1 MKTRS
6 NPVRARP
13 SKSKCV
19 TFTGCWTCRS
29 RKIKCDERQNNGCAV
44 CEKAGLKCAGYSV
57 NLSWV
62 TGRVQD
68 LQGLHRRKVNTGGP
82 ALPVMSDRETMRK
95 LSAINS
101 VMTPLDTVLIGP
113 FGVFQSNC
121 NDPTQGT
128 SESPA
133 PSSEPAESIHEGGT
147 SCGQPD
153 NGWDTVAQSPDCT
166 DWGLST
172 SELPTL
178 KSTTAQEDLQS
189 DFSQQRTQ
197 PCAALKN
204 GRGRVCTSQTT
215 LLATSGKSKA
225 HHLAAPFF
233 TLSMPIFRNQE
244 TSMLMFHYMNH
255 VAELLQPVLHSRNP
269 WRTTYF
275 PFALSGC
282 PELVLYQ
289 QNATVSSQIST
300 SLFHSLLSAAAFH
313 LRNATDSSPKFHQ
326 LGLQHRIKALRAL
339 NSATVRPGDPQLY
352 TLHLTAILS
361 LVTIDTM
368 TGEDSDFPIHL
379 QACRRLCQSGLPL
392 SMNRGDSSNQVTS
405 ICRFLTLLAQTT
417 CLEISPR
424 LWPPDGHLPAS
435 TPPYFHPDERS
446 IEYIYGITPELA
458 NLLHKTC
465 RVAEHLAFYR
475 QQAGT
480 LTPAS
485 LRAMYKA
492 LGDAIMAW
500 VIDTEPFH
508 LIQWQERTM
517 LEIARCQVRAF
528 HSALL
533 IYYRR
538 TVLDGDG
545 VIVDLDVEAEASA
558 VWENLTAAEDL
569 KDAYMGGVKRTAP
582 MSWPAFIATCETRN
596 REPWVRW
603 WTRVE
608 GYGLGNFSR
617 QWRAIQEVWHV
628 KDVNV
633 NVDSW
638 RDALRRIGRLVLP
651 V

>member
-1 MKTRS
+1 M
-6 NPVRARP
+6 
-13 SKSKCV
+13 
-19 TFTGCWTCRS
+19 
-29 RKIKCDERQNNGCAV
+29 

-68 LQGLHRRKVNTGGP
+68 LQGLHRRKVNTGQSPTLVFSAGLDSYLPNIVNLLLGGP

-361 LVTIDTM
+361 LVTIDVRISHQSTF
-368 TGEDSDFPIHL
+368 GEPPFSDKSPPFP
-379 QACRRLCQSGLPL
+379 
-392 SMNRGDSSNQVTS
+392 
-405 ICRFLTLLAQTT
+405 
-417 CLEISPR
+417 
-424 LWPPDGHLPAS
+424 
-435 TPPYFHPDERS
+435 
-446 IEYIYGITPELA
+446 
-458 NLLHKTC
+458 
-465 RVAEHLAFYR
+465 YR
-475 QQAGT
+475 
-480 LTPAS
+480 P
-485 LRAMYKA
+485 
-492 LGDAIMAW
+492 
-500 VIDTEPFH
+500 
-508 LIQWQERTM
+508 
-517 LEIARCQVRAF
+517 
-528 HSALL
+528 
-533 IYYRR
+533 
-538 TVLDGDG
+538 
-545 VIVDLDVEAEASA
+545 
-558 VWENLTAAEDL
+558 
-569 KDAYMGGVKRTAP
+569 
-582 MSWPAFIATCETRN
+582 
-596 REPWVRW
+596 
-603 WTRVE
+603 
-608 GYGLGNFSR
+608 
-617 QWRAIQEVWHV
+617 
-628 KDVNV
+628 
-633 NVDSW
+633 
-638 RDALRRIGRLVLP
+638 
-651 V
+651 

>member
-6 NPVRARP
+6 NTVRARP

-29 RKIKCDERQNNGCAV
+29 RKIKCDERQKNGCAV
-44 CEKAGLKCAGYSV
+44 CEKAGLECAGYSV

-68 LQGLHRRKVNTGGP
+68 LQGLHRRKINTGGP
-82 ALPVMSDRETMRK
+82 ALPLMSDRETMRK

-101 VMTPLDTVLIGP
+101 VVTPLDTVLIGP
-113 FGVFQSNC
+113 FGVFQSNY
-121 NDPTQGT
+121 NDPIQGT
-128 SESPA
+128 LESPA
-133 PSSEPAESIHEGGT
+133 SSSEPAESIDDGGPST
-147 SCGQPD
+147 GQLD
-153 NGWDTVAQSPDCT
+153 NGWGTVAQSPDCMGW
-166 DWGLST
+166 DLST
-172 SELPTL
+172 PELPTL
-178 KSTTAQEDLQS
+178 ESRPAREDFQS
-189 DFSQQRTQ
+189 DFSLQELE
-197 PCAALKN
+197 PFAALKES
-204 GRGRVCTSQTT
+204 RYQACTSHID
-215 LLATSGKSKA
+215 LLAMSGKSKA
-225 HHLAAPFF
+225 RHLPAPFF
-233 TLSMPIFRNQE
+233 ALSMPMFRDQE

-282 PELVLYQ
+282 PELVLCQ
-289 QNATVSSQIST
+289 QNTTTSSQIST

-313 LRNATDSSPKFHQ
+313 LRNTTEGSPKFHH

-339 NSATVRPGDPQLY
+339 NSAIVHPGDPQLY
-352 TLHLTAILS
+352 TLHLTAMLS

-379 QACRRLCQSGLPL
+379 QACRRLRQPCLQL
-392 SMNRGDSSNQVTS
+392 SMSKGDSSNQVTS
-405 ICRFLTLLAQTT
+405 IYRFLTLLAQTT

-424 LWPPDGHLPAS
+424 PWSFDEHLPAS
-435 TPPYFHPDERS
+435 TLPYFHPDERS
-446 IEYIYGITPELA
+446 IEYIYGITPEMA
-458 NLLHKTC
+458 NLLYKTC
-465 RVAEHLAFYR
+465 RIAEHLAFYR

-480 LTPAS
+480 PTPAS
-485 LRAMYKA
+485 LRAAYKA
-492 LGDAIMAW
+492 LGDDVMAW
-500 VIDTEPFH
+500 VIDAEPFH
-508 LIQWQERTM
+508 LIQRQERTM

-545 VIVDLDVEAEASA
+545 IIVDVDVEAEANA

-569 KDAYMGGVKRTAP
+569 KDAYMGGAKRTAP

-596 REPWVRW
+596 REPWVTW
-603 WTRVE
+603 WSRVE

-617 QWRAIQEVWHV
+617 QWRAIQEVWGV
-628 KDVNV
+628 MDVDGNV
-633 NVDSW
+633 GSW
-638 RDALRRIGRLVLP
+638 REALSRIGRLVLP